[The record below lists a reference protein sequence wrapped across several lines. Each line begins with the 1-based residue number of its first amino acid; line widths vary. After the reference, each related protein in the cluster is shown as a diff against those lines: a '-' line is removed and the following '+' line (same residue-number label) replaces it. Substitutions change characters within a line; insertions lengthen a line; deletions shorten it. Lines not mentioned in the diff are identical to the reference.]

1 MKFVYLHGFASS
13 PQSSK
18 ARYFQDRFAARN
30 VPLEVPALDA
40 GDFEHLTVSGQ
51 LRVIDAAAGADRA
64 VLIGSSLGG
73 YLAALY
79 ASLHP
84 DRIDRV
90 VLMAPALR
98 FPSRWREGLPEPVL
112 DEWRRTGRREVFHY
126 GSGGPRNLSWDLMA
140 DLERWPDDPDVR
152 QPALILHGIQD
163 PVVPVADSEAYA
175 ARHPQVRLVRYDS
188 GHELTDVVGSLWDE
202 TALFLEPLP
211 EFGSR
216 SRG

>member
-18 ARYFQDRFAARN
+18 ARYFRDRFAARG
-30 VPLEVPALDA
+30 VALEVPALDA
-40 GDFEHLTVSGQ
+40 GDFEHLTVSRQ
-51 LRVIDAAAGADRA
+51 LQVIAAAAGAGRS

-84 DRIDRV
+84 AQVDRL

-98 FPSRWREGLPEPVL
+98 FPSRWREGLPAPVL
-112 DEWRRTGRREVFHY
+112 ADWRRTGFREVFHY
-126 GSGGPRNLSWDLMA
+126 GTGGPRNLAWDLMA

-152 QPALILHGIQD
+152 QPALILHGIHD
-163 PVVPVADSEAYA
+163 PVVPLADSEAFAA
-175 ARHPQVRLVRYDS
+175 ARGNVRLVRYDS
-188 GHELTDVVGSLWDE
+188 GHELTDVTGLLWEE
-202 TALFLEPLP
+202 TERFLGPVP
-211 EFGSR
+211 EFGSPT
-216 SRG
+216 GC

>member
-1 MKFVYLHGFASS
+1 MKFIYLHGFSSS

-18 ARYFQDRFAARN
+18 ARFFRDRFAERG
-30 VPLEVPALDA
+30 VPLEIPALDG
-40 GDFEHLTVSGQ
+40 GDFEHLTISGQ
-51 LRVIDAAAGADRA
+51 LLVIGGAVAAGPA

-98 FPSRWREGLPEPVL
+98 FPSRWREGLPPEVRE
-112 DEWRRTGRREVFHY
+112 EWRRTGWRKLFHY
-126 GSGGPRNLSWDLMA
+126 GSGGLRNLAWDLMA
-140 DLERWPDDPDVR
+140 DLDRWPDDPDLQ

-163 PVVPVADSEAYA
+163 PVVPLADSEAWA
-175 ARHPQVRLVRYDS
+175 ARHPNARLVRYDS
-188 GHELTDVVGSLWDE
+188 GHELTDVVADLWRE
-202 TALFLEPLP
+202 TEHFLMPVT
-211 EFGSR
+211 EFGSA

>member
-18 ARYFQDRFAARN
+18 ARYFQDRFGARG

-51 LRVIDAAAGADRA
+51 LRVIDAATGGDRA
-64 VLIGSSLGG
+64 VLLGSSLGG

-84 DRIDRV
+84 DQIDRV

-98 FPSRWREGLPEPVL
+98 FPSRWREGLPAPVL
-112 DEWRRTGRREVFHY
+112 EEWRRTGRREIFHY
-126 GSGGPRNLSWDLMA
+126 GSGGPRNLAWDLMA
-140 DLERWPDDPDVR
+140 DLERWPDDPEIW

-175 ARHPQVRLVRYDS
+175 ARHPKVRLVRYDS